1 MVYQWFDTS
10 LCITL
15 IPWTKAFVRHHLA
28 FIGAGISGHWGKI
41 QRDVVD
47 CALSTGLFS
56 LWDLDSRI
64 IFPIM
69 CDTLGVDF
77 DFFGIGEFWG
87 CRSQHKGR
95 AERGDH
101 YDDQDWKSTRFTHCQ
116 VCRVNF
122 VAPLFL
128 SLWWRLFCEFLNASL
143 LSRIDGSL
151 INVTTNPSEPIKIDN
166 GSVLMDHQVRFTFE
180 EEENSVVLI
189 SLQYESGNNWSSN

>member
-122 VAPLFL
+122 VASPFSVALMKAFL
-128 SLWWRLFCEFLNASL
+128 WISKCFFAFQNRRILDKCHYKSLW
-143 LSRIDGSL
+143 
-151 INVTTNPSEPIKIDN
+151 T
-166 GSVLMDHQVRFTFE
+166 
-180 EEENSVVLI
+180 
-189 SLQYESGNNWSSN
+189 Y